1 MVTEVALS
9 IVVATGKFP
18 QFIANGTLTPH
29 PKSTKLSF
37 SANLPNAIP
46 DLFARTFMMRE
57 AVGMVTDAEAELP
70 NASLTVAVRVY
81 DVLIAQ
87 LAPKTNALPLE
98 NDVLDTPL
106 HDTDLDDTEF
116 LDETL
121 AIEYDAVTLKYVPLD
136 DTVPSELHLLADT
149 EIDGF
154 E

>member
-1 MVTEVALS
+1 MFHAESITLS
-9 IVVATGKFP
+9 
-18 QFIANGTLTPH
+18 
-29 PKSTKLSF
+29 SSE
-37 SANLPNAIP
+37 NLPNAMP
-46 DLFARTFMMRE
+46 DLFALTFIIRE
-57 AVGMVTDAEAELP
+57 AVGIVIDADAVLFKTSVTL
-70 NASLTVAVRVY
+70 AVRVY

-98 NDVLDTPL
+98 NDVLDAPL

-116 LDETL
+116 LDDTL

-136 DTVPSELHLLADT
+136 DIVPSELHLLAET